1 MANELTVNCS
11 LEYESEDGPT
21 FPVEPAE
28 AVKITLATDKPL
40 FTIQTVSTSE
50 EAIELGD
57 ISSRAICLLENLDT
71 TNYIE
76 IKVGT
81 GGAIF
86 AKLFPKGSAAGIN
99 FCLLSLGSGA
109 QSPFAI
115 ANSGDCKMAISVF
128 AL

>member
-1 MANELTVNCS
+1 MTDAETI
-11 LEYESEDGPT
+11 
-21 FPVEPAE
+21 AE
-28 AVKITLATDKPL
+28 ALRLSGLADLAALT
-40 FTIQTVSTSE
+40 
-50 EAIELGD
+50 
-57 ISSRAICLLENLDT
+57 NL
-71 TNYIE
+71 
-76 IKVGT
+76 
-81 GGAIF
+81 GAIF